1 VVGSVKRQ
9 LKSMRIWPER
19 SRIPTGTVP
28 EIDASQPSIVP
39 AVGAVAR
46 PEVTLASVPVLALYA
61 DGAPLQEF
69 WNFCEKSH
77 RLPQG
82 VGASISCR
90 ERA

>member
-39 AVGAVAR
+39 AVGAAAR

-61 DGAPLQEF
+61 DGAAG
-69 WNFCEKSH
+69 EKSH